1 MDPQRLQTQH
11 DEDQLAQITTTPMWE
26 PVRGDEETT
35 PEEPHLSSW
44 LRALRAQGEATM
56 IDSQEEQLYSQAP
69 DALQQAGIQ
78 PSPERIEAWVIQ
90 QLQADRNRSD
100 PDTKAT

>member
-11 DEDQLAQITTTPMWE
+11 DENQLTLVTTTPMWE
-26 PVRGDEETT
+26 PVPEDETT

-44 LRALRAQGEATM
+44 MRALHAQGEATM
-56 IDSQEEQLYSQAP
+56 MDSREEQLYSQAP

-78 PSPERIEAWVIQ
+78 PSAERIEAWVIQ
-90 QLQADRNRSD
+90 KLGARRHRSD